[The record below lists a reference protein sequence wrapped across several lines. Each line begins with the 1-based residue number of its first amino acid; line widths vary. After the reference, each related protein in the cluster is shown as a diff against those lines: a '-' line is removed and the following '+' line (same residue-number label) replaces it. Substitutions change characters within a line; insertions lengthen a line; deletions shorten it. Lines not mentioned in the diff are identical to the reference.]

1 MCVFSVYVHMCRNL
15 HKPEEG
21 VYICILN
28 PRERKW
34 PVSCDYILGN
44 QNWRGNCEI
53 YLKVSYLSCFISLSR
68 LVAVSRSLVDLPVYT
83 FPSPPSYGSA
93 CVIILYFLR
102 DFLSLLAHVYWFLF
116 CYPLTFHVLFNI
128 SRLFL
133 LSNVFIRNPGTGSIL
148 WCRYTRRHSLACK
161 QQWMISAHLI
171 HLGI

>member
-1 MCVFSVYVHMCRNL
+1 MWRNL

-68 LVAVSRSLVDLPVYT
+68 LVAVFRSLVDLPVYT

-93 CVIILYFLR
+93 CCYHLVFSQGFLVFIGSCLMVS
-102 DFLSLLAHVYWFLF
+102 FLLPPHVMFS
-116 CYPLTFHVLFNI
+116 FNI
-128 SRLFL
+128 SQLFL
-133 LSNVFIRNPGTGSIL
+133 LSDVFIRNPGTGSIL
-148 WCRYTRRHSLACK
+148 WCRYTKLHSLACK
-161 QQWMISAHLI
+161 QQWMISDYLI
-171 HLGI
+171 HLAV